1 MPRDEALAN
10 LRPTVRIRGLE
21 MPVLDRAIL
30 AMTAREQVGGL
41 ASLELTLI
49 DWSSAP
55 DGRAGYAA
63 AGSDNPLKLG
73 APIEIYCGDV
83 RSPQQIFAGRITGLE
98 AESPRQ
104 GPPRIT
110 VLAEDALFA
119 ARRIRRRRLFEDASP
134 ADIVRAVAQDH
145 GLTPE
150 IRDGLDAPLGL
161 WAQVDET
168 DLAFLRRVLA
178 SVDADAQAV
187 AQALQAGPRAR
198 DRRTELELAWPRDL
212 IRVRLTADLAHQAA
226 ETTAAG
232 FDPLTGEAVSAT
244 SADPELGPGAG
255 RSAAEIL
262 SAEFAGW
269 QAHLGDLGAASQAEA
284 DALARAAQGIAAR
297 GFVTADGL
305 ATGDPAIRVGSRLAL
320 VGVNPMFENAYC
332 VTSAIHR
339 FDREDGYVTEF
350 IAQCAYLGAG
360 A

>member
-1 MPRDEALAN
+1 MARDEIPGNA
-10 LRPTVRIRGLE
+10 RPTVRIRGLE

-30 AMTAREQVGGL
+30 AMTAREQEGGL
-41 ASLELTLI
+41 SSLELTLV

-55 DGRAGYAA
+55 DGRAGFAA
-63 AGSDNPLKLG
+63 AGADNPLKLG

-83 RSPQQIFAGRITGLE
+83 RAPQQVFAGRITALE

-104 GPPRIT
+104 GPPRIA
-110 VLAEDALFA
+110 VLAEDALFP
-119 ARRIRRRRLFEDASP
+119 ARRTRRRRLFEDASP
-134 ADIVRAVAQDH
+134 ADIVRAIAEDH
-145 GLTPE
+145 GMTPE
-150 IRDGLDAPLGL
+150 IRDGLDAPLTT
-161 WAQVDET
+161 WAQVDES

-187 AQALQAGPRAR
+187 AQTLQAGPRAR
-198 DRRTELELAWPRDL
+198 DRRTELELAYPRDL
-212 IRVRLTADLAHQAA
+212 LSVRITADLAHQPA

-232 FDPLTGEAVSAT
+232 FDPLTGQAVAAT
-244 SADPELGPGAG
+244 SADPELGPGEG
-255 RSAAEIL
+255 REAASIL
-262 SAEFAGW
+262 RAEFEGF
-269 QAHLGDLGAASQAEA
+269 QAHLGDLGAVSQAEA
-284 DALARAAQGIAAR
+284 EAAARAAQGAAAR

-305 ATGDPAIRVGSRLAL
+305 AMGDPAIRVGSRLAL